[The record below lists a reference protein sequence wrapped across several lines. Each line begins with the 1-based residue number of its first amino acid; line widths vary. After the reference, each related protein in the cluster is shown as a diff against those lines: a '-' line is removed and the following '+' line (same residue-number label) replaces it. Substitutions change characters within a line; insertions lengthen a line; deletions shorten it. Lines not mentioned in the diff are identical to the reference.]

1 MAKQTIKQKLDAK
14 AKEVAEKVISENPMA
29 TEEELID
36 IALET
41 DVEEV
46 KKIIDEGVEEEVEE
60 YYPTKEK
67 YEDYI
72 IVNANGKEIKRT
84 KDRQEAI
91 EYAKKTRLIIR

>member
-1 MAKQTIKQKLDAK
+1 MAKQTTKQKLEVK
-14 AKEVAEKVISENPMA
+14 AKEVAEKVINENPMA
-29 TEEELID
+29 TEE
-36 IALET
+36 
-41 DVEEV
+41 
-46 KKIIDEGVEEEVEE
+46 EE

-91 EYAKKTRLIIR
+91 EYAKKTRLIVR